1 MSNYLS
7 DSENL
12 SNLVTDMPAEEQ
24 TAFNSFGHLRAE
36 AAFNGRLFILYRPSG
51 LNPDKTHKAPEVLTT
66 ARFVDFKCDSAGGA
80 VAKVVDVT
88 TGQSQVVNHVPTRL
102 FHYPIFVSIPP
113 MCKVRWNARVVDGK
127 TTRTLTYSLLVKAR
141 NRSDFFSFGNTYCET
156 PNDFRALFPDF
167 NLALN
172 FE

>member
-7 DSENL
+7 DAENL
-12 SNLVTDMPAEEQ
+12 ASLVSSMPVEDQE
-24 TAFNSFGHLRAE
+24 AFNFFGHLRAE
-36 AAFNGRLFILYRPSG
+36 AAFNGRLFIIYRPSG
-51 LNPDKTHKAPEVLTT
+51 LNPDKSHKAPEVLTT
-66 ARFVDFKCDSAGGA
+66 VRFGDFKCESSLGA
-80 VAKVVDVT
+80 FARVVDVT
-88 TGQSQVVNHVPTRL
+88 TGQTQIINHIPSRL
-102 FHYPIFVSIPP
+102 FHYPIFVAIPP
-113 MCKVRWNARVVDGK
+113 MCKVRWNARVVNGR
-127 TTRTLTYSLLVKAR
+127 TLRTLTYSLLVKAR